1 MARRHRMHAAT
12 NLAGAV
18 RSATRPGTPSLIQ
31 RVLALPRLV
40 RAVRS
45 GRYQGMS
52 SGQLTLMLLGLGYVV
67 SPIDVV
73 PEGLLLVV
81 GLVDD
86 AVILSWL
93 AVSLVR
99 ETEDFIAWERAGS
112 PAPGAYAHASG
123 PTAGPASAYATSTT
137 VPSEVVRD

>member
-1 MARRHRMHAAT
+1 MARRHRTHAAV

-18 RSATRPGTPSLIQ
+18 RSATRPGTPSLLQ

-86 AVILSWL
+86 AVVLSWL

-112 PAPGAYAHASG
+112 PAPGASAR
-123 PTAGPASAYATSTT
+123 PTGPAPGYATSAT
-137 VPSEVVRD
+137 VPSEVVPD

>member
-1 MARRHRMHAAT
+1 MARRHRMHAAA

-18 RSATRPGTPSLIQ
+18 RSATRPGTPSLLQ

-45 GRYQGMS
+45 GRYHGMS

-86 AVILSWL
+86 AVVLSWL

-99 ETEDFIAWERAGS
+99 ETEDFIAWEQAGS
-112 PAPGAYAHASG
+112 PAPGAYAHT
-123 PTAGPASAYATSTT
+123 PGPASAYATSTT